1 MTKTKLAI
9 YCLTIIVAVSIILN
23 AFQYSQNNTLA
34 TQNSEL
40 TAKQEMTTLL
50 TEVQSEVNTKLKELD
65 LELQA
70 VCQSLSNM
78 DLESIPARSVLI
90 DLFSNN
96 SLIVNAAINVNDVL
110 VAVEPNQYRSSEGQ
124 YVGEQ
129 EQCVQMH
136 QTMRPAMSNV
146 IPLVEGI
153 EGVVIIGPVF
163 DANKRFTGAV
173 SIVIEPSNLVNKT
186 IKSITNSS
194 DYTFMAI
201 QPNGR
206 VLYDIDRLQIGAMT
220 LTDPA
225 FQNFPQLLAICQKM
239 AEEKSG
245 YGTYE
250 FNTSLASTNIVKK
263 ELFWE
268 TIGIYDTEWRLAIIH
283 RTN

>member
-34 TQNSEL
+34 NQNAEL

-50 TEVQSEVNTKLKELD
+50 TDVQSEVNTKLKELD

-70 VCQSLSNM
+70 VCQRLSNM
-78 DLESIPARSVLI
+78 DLKSIQARSVLI

-96 SLIVNAAINVNDVL
+96 SLVVNAAINVNDVL

-129 EQCVQMH
+129 EQCVLMH
-136 QTMRPAMSNV
+136 RTMRPAMSNV
-146 IPLVEGI
+146 IPLAEGI

-163 DANKRFTGAV
+163 DANKRFTDAV
-173 SIVIEPSNLVNKT
+173 SIVIEPSDLVNKT
-186 IKSITNSS
+186 IKSITNNS

-239 AEEKSG
+239 AAEKSG

-250 FNTSLASTNIVKK
+250 FNTSLDSTNIVKK